1 MKIIFLNSHPISYF
15 SDMYRFLNNRLE
27 FEVWYCS
34 KYGLNSHFD
43 KEFNSTRKIKGLLDG
58 FSYKF
63 LKNLHFNSSGREK
76 LFDTINPLIF
86 LNLMLAG
93 RGNLI
98 ICHGWSRLTMIIT
111 ILFANILGLK
121 VGLRSETPIIH
132 QKDYSGIKKVLRRNI
147 LKFLFNRIDYFFYIG
162 TNNLK
167 FYESMGVNNKK
178 LIFMPYSVNPLN
190 KKFHKKNKRTNSIAF
205 CGKLIDKKRPQ
216 DLLDAFINLNE
227 KNTKLLFAGSGN
239 LEPILRKKV
248 KKFNL
253 KDRVNFLGLLNK
265 KELNKLYNKSDI
277 LVLPS
282 GYGETWGLVINE
294 ALEFG
299 MPIVVSDM
307 VGSAV
312 DLCDKN
318 GYIFKYKSTKD
329 LTLKLQ
335 KVINSSDQEFNDM
348 IKNSFRIKELYS
360 FKTIATN
367 LIKLNQN
374 NI

>member
-43 KEFNSTRKIKGLLDG
+43 KEFNSTRQIKGLLNG

-63 LKNLHFNSSGREK
+63 LKNLHFNSSGIEK

-86 LNLMLAG
+86 LNLISAG

-111 ILFANILGLK
+111 ILFANFFGLK

-132 QKDYSGIKKVLRRNI
+132 QKNYSGIKKVIRRNI

-162 TNNLK
+162 TNNKK
-167 FYESMGVNNKK
+167 FYQSMGVSKNK
-178 LIFMPYSVNPLN
+178 LIFLPYSVNPLN
-190 KKFHKKNKRTNSIAF
+190 KKFLKKNKRTNHIVFS
-205 CGKLIDKKRPQ
+205 GKLIEKKRPQ
-216 DLLDAFINLNE
+216 DLLDAFINLNN

-239 LEPILRKKV
+239 LESMLRKKV
-248 KKFNL
+248 NKLNL
-253 KDRVNFLGLLNK
+253 KQRVKFLGLLNK
-265 KELNKLYNKSDI
+265 DELNELYKNSDI

-312 DLCDKN
+312 DLCNNN
-318 GYIFKYKSTKD
+318 GYIFKYKSVKD
-329 LTLKLQ
+329 LTIKLQ
-335 KVINSSDQEFNDM
+335 KIINLSDLEFYEMVKSSL
-348 IKNSFRIKELYS
+348 KLKEVYS
-360 FKTIATN
+360 FQTIQNN
-367 LIKLNQN
+367 LQKLNKKL
-374 NI
+374 

>member
-1 MKIIFLNSHPISYF
+1 MKIIFLNFHPISYF

-34 KYGLNSHFD
+34 RYGLNSHFD
-43 KEFNSTRKIKGLLDG
+43 KEFNSTRQIKGLLNG

-63 LKNLHFNSSGREK
+63 LKNLHFNSSGIEK

-86 LNLMLAG
+86 WNLISAG

-111 ILFANILGLK
+111 ILFGNFFGLK

-132 QKDYSGIKKVLRRNI
+132 QKNYSGIKKVIRRNI

-162 TNNLK
+162 TNNKK
-167 FYESMGVNNKK
+167 FYQSMGVSKNK
-178 LIFMPYSVNPLN
+178 LIFLPYSVNPLN
-190 KKFHKKNKRTNSIAF
+190 KKFLKKNKRTNHIVFS
-205 CGKLIDKKRPQ
+205 GKLIEKKRPQ
-216 DLLDAFINLNE
+216 DLLDAFINLNN
-227 KNTKLLFAGSGN
+227 KNIKLFFAGSGN
-239 LEPILRKKV
+239 LEPMLRKKV
-248 KKFNL
+248 NKLNL
-253 KDRVNFLGLLNK
+253 QQSVKFLGLLNK
-265 KELNKLYNKSDI
+265 EELNKLYNNSDI

-299 MPIVVSDM
+299 LPIIVSDM

-312 DLCDKN
+312 DLCQNN
-318 GYIFKYKSTKD
+318 GYIFKYKSIEDLKNKLEKLLNASDTAFTEMVNNSLKIKD
-329 LTLKLQ
+329 
-335 KVINSSDQEFNDM
+335 
-348 IKNSFRIKELYS
+348 LYS
-360 FKTIATN
+360 FKTIEENLKDITN
-367 LIKLNQN
+367 
-374 NI
+374 

>member
-15 SDMYRFLNNRLE
+15 SDMYRFLNNSLE

-43 KEFNSTRKIKGLLDG
+43 KEFNSTRKIKGLLNG

-86 LNLMLAG
+86 LNLISAG

-98 ICHGWSRLTMIIT
+98 ICHGWSRLTMVIT
-111 ILFANILGLK
+111 ILFADIFGLK

-132 QKDYSGIKKVLRRNI
+132 QKNYSGIKKVIRRSI

-167 FYESMGVNNKK
+167 FYQSMGVNNKK

-190 KKFHKKNKRTNSIAF
+190 KKIQKKNKRTNHIVFS
-205 CGKLIDKKRPQ
+205 GKLIEKKRPQ
-216 DLLDAFINLNE
+216 DLLDAFINLNN
-227 KNTKLLFAGSGN
+227 KNIKLFFAGSGN
-239 LEPILRKKV
+239 LESRLRKKV
-248 KKFNL
+248 NKLNL
-253 KDRVNFLGLLNK
+253 KQRVKFLGLLNK
-265 KELNKLYNKSDI
+265 DELNELYNNSDI

-299 MPIVVSDM
+299 MPILVSNM

-312 DLCDKN
+312 DLCNNN
-318 GYIFKYKSTKD
+318 GYIFKYKSVKD

-335 KVINSSDQEFNDM
+335 KIINLSDLEFDEMVKSSLQL
-348 IKNSFRIKELYS
+348 KEVYS
-360 FKTIATN
+360 FQTIQNN
-367 LIKLNQN
+367 LQKLNKKL
-374 NI
+374 